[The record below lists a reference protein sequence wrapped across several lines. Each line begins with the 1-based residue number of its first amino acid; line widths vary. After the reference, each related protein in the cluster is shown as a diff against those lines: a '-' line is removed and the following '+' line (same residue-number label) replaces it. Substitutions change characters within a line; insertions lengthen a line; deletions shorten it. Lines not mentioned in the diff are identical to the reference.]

1 MHCDEYIYI
10 YIQHAVKWNT
20 LINKI
25 KQFAENK
32 PKEEN

>member
-10 YIQHAVKWNT
+10 YNTQSTWNT